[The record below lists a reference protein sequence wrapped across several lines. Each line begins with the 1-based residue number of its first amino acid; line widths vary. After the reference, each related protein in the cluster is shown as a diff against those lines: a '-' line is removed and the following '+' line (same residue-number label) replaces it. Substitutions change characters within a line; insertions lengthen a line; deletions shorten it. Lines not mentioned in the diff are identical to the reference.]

1 MARMAEKPVQGSPEE
16 PNQWHAFF
24 SEKDGREFF
33 FDPVK
38 NIATWFLPK
47 EDDQSSEMGEPK
59 EDDQTSETGEASDAE
74 DEAIET
80 ESTRQ
85 IQNDSIEHIAEP
97 VNEWLL
103 YLKETGLRALESAEE
118 TVDDIKNNWKEIG
131 LRALQSAEET
141 GDEVKKNAKEHPRPW
156 ILIGVTLLCI
166 CLSIFLSNHGAV
178 GTPIVHRGKVFVD
191 VKHAR
196 RGLPN
201 SNPVD
206 LLKRVES
213 SLKQTVGDSIGSQ
226 VIQNATVCQ
235 QVTKRDLKSTFQRSQ
250 EIFDRVE
257 LESLSLIE
265 SVEHNNIPRLDPR
278 QTWINLKS
286 VTADV
291 RKRGS
296 QWSTDVF
303 DDIVL

>member
-1 MARMAEKPVQGSPEE
+1 MTRRVENPVPESPEE
-16 PNQWHAFF
+16 PKQWHAFF
-24 SEKDGREFF
+24 SEKDGKEFF

-59 EDDQTSETGEASDAE
+59 EDDQTSETGEPSDAE
-74 DEAIET
+74 DEVIEM

-85 IQNDSIEHIAEP
+85 IQNESIEHIAEP
-97 VNEWLL
+97 VDEWRL
-103 YLKETGLRALESAEE
+103 YLKEAGLRALESAEE
-118 TVDDIKNNWKEIG
+118 TVDEI
-131 LRALQSAEET
+131 
-141 GDEVKKNAKEHPRPW
+141 KKNAKEHPRPW

-178 GTPIVHRGKVFVD
+178 GNPIVHRGNVFVD
-191 VKHAR
+191 VKNST
-196 RGLPN
+196 RGLPK

-213 SLKQTVGDSIGSQ
+213 SLKQIVGDSIGSQ
-226 VIQNATVCQ
+226 VIQNATVFRQ

-250 EIFDRVE
+250 EILDRVE
-257 LESLSLIE
+257 LESLSFTE
-265 SVEHNNIPRLDPR
+265 SVQHNNTPRIDPR

-286 VTADV
+286 VTADI